1 MSSNNT
7 IGNNSTDP
15 PAPKYEY
22 YKETSIAAFTS
33 ALLFNIAVG
42 AGIFVAFLFVRH
54 WSKKI
59 YQPRTYLVA
68 KE

>member
-1 MSSNNT
+1 MSSNDTSN
-7 IGNNSTDP
+7 GNSTGSTEP
-15 PAPKYEY
+15 QYEY

-42 AGIFVAFLFVRH
+42 TGIFIAFLFVRH
-54 WSKKI
+54 WSNKI
-59 YQPRTYLVA
+59 YQPRTYLVT